1 MNSATTMDIQMP
13 SMSQMVGKSST
24 AATWNTSV
32 RKNEMAAEVSVEDE
46 VYPLADDE
54 TQSMYAYDLYYGP
67 LELLDYA
74 FGAWTPEMA
83 AHEMEENA

>member
-1 MNSATTMDIQMP
+1 
-13 SMSQMVGKSST
+13 
-24 AATWNTSV
+24 
-32 RKNEMAAEVSVEDE
+32 MAAEVSVEDE

>member
-32 RKNEMAAEVSVEDE
+32 RKNEMAAEVSPSLSAVKK
-46 VYPLADDE
+46 
-54 TQSMYAYDLYYGP
+54 
-67 LELLDYA
+67 LEPYIA
-74 FGAWTPEMA
+74 
-83 AHEMEENA
+83 NAIVI

>member
-32 RKNEMAAEVSVEDE
+32 RKNEMAAEVSPSLSAVKI
-46 VYPLADDE
+46 L
-54 TQSMYAYDLYYGP
+54 QSP
-67 LELLDYA
+67 
-74 FGAWTPEMA
+74 
-83 AHEMEENA
+83 